1 MNSLVDKY
9 LIDGC
14 MRCKFGATPK
24 CKVNTWRAELML
36 LRQIVLESGLTEQIK
51 WGVPCYTLQ
60 NKNILIIASFKDYA
74 CISFFKGHLL
84 KDFHKIL
91 IKQGD
96 NTTAGRI
103 IKYTNIGQITEHSE
117 IIKSYITEAIYIEK
131 SGQKSEIKNN
141 TMPVV
146 PDELLAEF
154 DKYPEFKKAFYALT
168 AGRQRGYIIYFLQ
181 PKQAQSRL
189 NRIEKYK
196 QKILNGEG
204 LNDR

>member
-1 MNSLVDKY
+1 
-9 LIDGC
+9 
-14 MRCKFGATPK
+14 
-24 CKVNTWRAELML
+24 
-36 LRQIVLESGLTEQIK
+36 
-51 WGVPCYTLQ
+51 
-60 NKNILIIASFKDYA
+60 
-74 CISFFKGHLL
+74 
-84 KDFHKIL
+84 
-91 IKQGD
+91 
-96 NTTAGRI
+96 
-103 IKYTNIGQITEHSE
+103 
-117 IIKSYITEAIYIEK
+117 
-131 SGQKSEIKNN
+131 
-141 TMPVV
+141 MPVV